1 MFYGKYTHINEI
13 LEKVREEFG
22 FEEVPIDAAMEHVW
36 MAIGKLGVKDILE
49 DCDEEI
55 TIESGRGIMPSNI
68 MYIEGIRE
76 QNSKLPLIPSKD
88 IFISPN
94 NEDTLSSRTYIAGYT
109 VTGASDDINTEAEL
123 EPNYAY
129 VEHYPEITNL
139 DYGTSIGYQIRGDYI
154 FCEISNCTL
163 EIKYKG
169 FPIWDD
175 NTPKIPDTPHSIDF
189 IVNYVGEKVAKRLYM
204 SDKLSREKFEMISR
218 DRMWSQGA
226 ARNSFLD
233 FDEATAEFIRRMQT
247 RLIPKPEQFSTGFK
261 YLNERERLK

>member
-13 LEKVREEFG
+13 LEKVRDEFG
-22 FEEVPIDAAMEHVW
+22 FEDVPKDSAMEHVW
-36 MAIGKLGVKDILE
+36 IALGSLGVKDILE

-55 TIESGRGIMPSNI
+55 TVENSRGIMPSNI

-76 QNSKLPLIPSKD
+76 KESQLPLIPSKD
-88 IFISPN
+88 IFISSN
-94 NEDTLSSRTYIAGYT
+94 TGQTTSARTYIAGYT

-129 VEHYPEITNL
+129 VEHYPETTNL
-139 DYGTSIGYQIRGDYI
+139 DQGTSIGYQIRGDYI

-226 ARNSFLD
+226 ARNSFLTP
-233 FDEATAEFIRRMQT
+233 DEATMEFIRRMQT

>member
-1 MFYGKYTHINEI
+1 MFYGRYTHINEI
-13 LEKVREEFG
+13 LEKVRDEFG
-22 FEEVPIDAAMEHVW
+22 FEDVPIDSAMEHVW
-36 MAIGKLGVKDILE
+36 MAMGKIGVKDILE

-55 TIESGRGIMPSNI
+55 SITDGRGIMPSNV

-76 QNSKLPLIPSKD
+76 QDSQLVLVPSKD

-94 NEDTLSSRTYIAGYT
+94 SSISTSDRTYIAGYT
-109 VTGASDDINTEAEL
+109 VTGASDDIGTEAEL

-129 VEHYPEITNL
+129 VENYSNASSFE
-139 DYGTSIGYQIRGDYI
+139 YGDTIGYQIRGDYI
-154 FCEISNCTL
+154 FCEIDSCTL

-169 FPIWDD
+169 FPIWED
-175 NTPKIPDTPHSIDF
+175 NTPKIPDDAKFIDF
-189 IVNYVGEKVAKRLYM
+189 IVDYIGEKIAKKLYL
-204 SDKLSREKFEMISR
+204 SDRLSRDKFEMISR

-226 ARNSFLD
+226 SRNRILTP
-233 FDEATAEFIRRMQT
+233 DETTMEMIRRMQQ